1 MMTTTSTSNAA
12 VAARKEKAMPKHI
25 LVINDT
31 AEILE
36 LFREILHG
44 EAGYEVTI
52 SSFQPEIMTE
62 ILAAKPDL
70 IISDHVFGEEK
81 IGWQFIQKLKMV
93 RETAHIPVIVCS
105 GAVKELKEMEGYLT
119 AKNIGILFKPFD
131 VDELLDLVERKLE
144 DTEDPQTHTSTPDEG
159 VTNKNNPANNR
170 GD

>member
-1 MMTTTSTSNAA
+1 MPDTLATHSA
-12 VAARKEKAMPKHI
+12 VTARKEKTMPKHI

-62 ILAAKPDL
+62 ILASKPDL

-93 RETAHIPVIVCS
+93 RETADIPVIVCS

-131 VDELLDLVERKLE
+131 VDELLDLVERKLL
-144 DTEDPQTHTSTPDEG
+144 DADDPATHTSTPGEG
-159 VTNKNNPANNR
+159 ITNKNNPANNR